1 VNICH
6 NILTSARHLLA
17 RVNDMLD
24 IAKIETNKLEP
35 DLHDVNLN
43 AVAAEAVRELS
54 VQIDNKRLKFEGVE
68 VKYGEAIYLDMREVR
83 QILVNL
89 LSNAMKFTPEGGRIG
104 GSITLSE
111 GGFVDIAIWDTR
123 VGIAKGEIEKILTP
137 SGQTGDIN
145 LVRESGTC
153 LRLAIVKASA
163 ELHGAPRSSLKV
175 RLATAHVC
183 MSICGS

>member
-104 GSITLSE
+104 GSIALSE

-153 LRLAIVKASA
+153 LRLAIVKALA
-163 ELHGAPRSSLKV
+163 ELHGSRSSLKV
-175 RLATAHVC
+175 LLAKAPVC